1 MSYTLKNINSNMA
14 KENAMLQTNLE
25 DYFSILIYGYRI
37 EMSREARRTDCIPQ
51 RLVKIERDKI

>member
-1 MSYTLKNINSNMA
+1 MA

-51 RLVKIERDKI
+51 RLEKIERDKI